1 MVMERSREFNQPLHI
16 CFIDLQKAYDLVNRE
31 ALWRVCRAY
40 GLSDKMIK
48 LLYDDVKAEVR
59 IDGDF
64 SSSIQMNTG
73 VKQGCLLSPIL
84 FNVYIDFVMRQI
96 LEQAGTEGIIDR
108 NEPKKSGSTRL
119 DSNAGLA
126 RLDSTRHVSEK
137 VSLNSTRA
145 TELRLKQLIF

>member
-1 MVMERSREFNQPLHI
+1 
-16 CFIDLQKAYDLVNRE
+16 
-31 ALWRVCRAY
+31 
-40 GLSDKMIK
+40 MIK

-96 LEQAGTEGIIDR
+96 LKQAGTEGITMNYRLGDLWY
-108 NEPKKSGSTRL
+108 SGRGKN
-119 DSNAGLA
+119 DDI
-126 RLDSTRHVSEK
+126 RC
-137 VSLNSTRA
+137 
-145 TELRLKQLIF
+145 